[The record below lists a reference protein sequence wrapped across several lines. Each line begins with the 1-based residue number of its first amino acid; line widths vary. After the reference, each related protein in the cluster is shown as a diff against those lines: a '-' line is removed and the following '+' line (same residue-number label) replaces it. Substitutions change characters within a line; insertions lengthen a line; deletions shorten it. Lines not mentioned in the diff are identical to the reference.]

1 MSNSHDPFGSERVAR
16 ARERLSDPSAVRPSI
31 ESLAVPLRFVAFWS
45 AVALPFLY
53 VPLLLGGL
61 DGSEPTV
68 FLTLFA
74 ANVVA
79 LLVGHGY
86 QRDGRNAE
94 HR

>member
-1 MSNSHDPFGSERVAR
+1 MSNSHDPLDRVDR
-16 ARERLSDPSAVRPSI
+16 ARERLPDPSPVRSTVAF
-31 ESLAVPLRFVAFWS
+31 LAVPLRFVAFWT

-68 FLTLFA
+68 FFALFS

-79 LLVGHGY
+79 LVVGHGY
-86 QRDGRNAE
+86 GDRSRETAQ
-94 HR
+94 